1 MPVPNDWR
9 SFTAA
14 MPTFTTLFH
23 KAFQTIPKL
32 VLDTTPPEGDTAGLV
47 IIQLMAASMPDLD
60 DILTLSSH
68 DGHWG
73 ALKLLRSLFERNGNA
88 TDRRAGAR
96 IDVILHEFR
105 VIHFVDVI
113 AGEN

>member
-23 KAFQTIPKL
+23 RAFQMIPKL

-47 IIQLMAASMPDLD
+47 IIQLMMASMPDLN

-73 ALKLLRSLFERNGNA
+73 ALKLLRSLFERTVTLKYIAQNPTEA
-88 TDRRAGAR
+88 EA
-96 IDVILHEFR
+96 FR
-105 VIHFVDVI
+105 DFD
-113 AGEN
+113 ALDWSRF